1 MYILSYNIP
10 YKDLDMAMEKLQI
23 HNIYNVFYESPLEIT
38 TDDYGYGYIEKD
50 DDGNIVGMWADYI
63 EKDDEDITLKVAM
76 DDTEGELNEFIEL
89 VDSILGVKHIALEEN
104 NTDYTTFEFPAIHLD
119 DTWVIAS
126 PDEEYPNKK
135 QINFISQGAFGTG
148 MHETTQDILR
158 LILNKLDLKDKS
170 VLDIGT
176 GSGILSIAASL
187 TGAAKVDAVDIRDIT
202 DEVELNA
209 SLNNITNIK
218 AIVGNILE
226 DESQIDESYDWIFIN
241 IGGEETK
248 MFMEFINKHLN
259 ENGDLLVSGLVE
271 WSFDEVKANVE
282 KYGFEFIEKYQTNEW
297 CTATFKKR

>member
-38 TDDYGYGYIEKD
+38 TDDYGYG
-50 DDGNIVGMWADYI
+50 YI

-158 LILNKLDLKDKS
+158 LILNKLDLKDKN

>member
-1 MYILSYNIP
+1 MYILSYTIP

-50 DDGNIVGMWADYI
+50 D
-63 EKDDEDITLKVAM
+63 EDITLKVAM

-89 VDSILGVKHIALEEN
+89 VDSILGVKHIGLEEN
-104 NTDYTTFEFPAIHLD
+104 TNDYTTFEFPAIHLD

-148 MHETTQDILR
+148 LHETTQDILR

-176 GSGILSIAASL
+176 GSGILSIAASF
-187 TGAAKVDAVDIRDIT
+187 TGAKKVDAVDIRDIT
-202 DEVELNA
+202 DELELNA

>member
-50 DDGNIVGMWADYI
+50 D
-63 EKDDEDITLKVAM
+63 EDITLKVAM
-76 DDTEGELNEFIEL
+76 EDTEGELNEFIEL
-89 VDSILGVKHIALEEN
+89 VDSILGVKHIGLEEN
-104 NTDYTTFEFPAIHLD
+104 TNDYTTFEFPAIHID

-126 PDEEYPNKK
+126 PEEEYPNKNK
-135 QINFISQGAFGTG
+135 INFISQGAFGTG
-148 MHETTQDILR
+148 LHETTQDILR
-158 LILNKLDLKDKS
+158 LILNKLELNDKT

-176 GSGILSIAASL
+176 GSGILSIAASF
-187 TGAAKVDAVDIRDIT
+187 TGAKKVDAVDIRDIT

-209 SLNNITNIK
+209 SLNNINNIK

-226 DESQIDESYDWIFIN
+226 DESQIDEFYDWIFIN

-248 MFMEFINKHLN
+248 MFMEFINNHLN
-259 ENGDLLVSGLVE
+259 KNGNLLVSGLVE

-282 KYGFEFIEKYQTNEW
+282 KYGFKFIEKYQTNEW
-297 CTATFKKR
+297 CTATFKKSK

>member
-50 DDGNIVGMWADYI
+50 D
-63 EKDDEDITLKVAM
+63 EDITLKVAM

-89 VDSILGVKHIALEEN
+89 VDSILGVKHIGLEEN
-104 NTDYTTFEFPAIHLD
+104 TNDYTTFEFPAIHID

-126 PDEEYPNKK
+126 PEEEYPNKNK
-135 QINFISQGAFGTG
+135 INFISQGAFGTG
-148 MHETTQDILR
+148 LHETTQDILR
-158 LILNKLDLKDKS
+158 LILNKLELKDKT

-176 GSGILSIAASL
+176 GSGILSIAASF
-187 TGAAKVDAVDIRDIT
+187 TGAKKVDAVDIRDIT

-209 SLNNITNIK
+209 SLNNINNIK

-226 DESQIDESYDWIFIN
+226 DESQIDEFYDWIFIN

-248 MFMEFINKHLN
+248 MFMEFINNHLN
-259 ENGDLLVSGLVE
+259 KNGNLLVSGLVE

-282 KYGFEFIEKYQTNEW
+282 KYGFKFIEKYQTNEW
-297 CTATFKKR
+297 CTAIFKKSK

>member
-50 DDGNIVGMWADYI
+50 D
-63 EKDDEDITLKVAM
+63 EDITLKVAM
-76 DDTEGELNEFIEL
+76 EDTEGELNEFIEL
-89 VDSILGVKHIALEEN
+89 VDSILGVKHIGLEEN
-104 NTDYTTFEFPAIHLD
+104 TNDYTTFEFPAIHID

-126 PDEEYPNKK
+126 PEEEYPNKNK
-135 QINFISQGAFGTG
+135 INFISQGAFGTG
-148 MHETTQDILR
+148 LHETTQDILR

>member
-38 TDDYGYGYIEKD
+38 TDDYGYG
-50 DDGNIVGMWADYI
+50 YI

-148 MHETTQDILR
+148 MHETTQDILS

-259 ENGDLLVSGLVE
+259 ENCDLLVSGLVE

>member
-50 DDGNIVGMWADYI
+50 D
-63 EKDDEDITLKVAM
+63 EDITLKVAM

-89 VDSILGVKHIALEEN
+89 VDSILGVKHIGLEEN
-104 NTDYTTFEFPAIHLD
+104 TNDYTIFEFPAIHLD

-259 ENGDLLVSGLVE
+259 ENGVLLVSGLVE

>member
-1 MYILSYNIP
+1 MYILSYTIP
-10 YKDLDMAMEKLQI
+10 YRDLDMAMEKLQI

-50 DDGNIVGMWADYI
+50 D
-63 EKDDEDITLKVAM
+63 EDITLKVAM
-76 DDTEGELNEFIEL
+76 EDTEGELNEFIEL
-89 VDSILGVKHIALEEN
+89 VDSILGVKHIGLEEN
-104 NTDYTTFEFPAIHLD
+104 TNDYTTFEFPAIHLD

-176 GSGILSIAASL
+176 GSGILSIATSL

>member
-38 TDDYGYGYIEKD
+38 TDDYGYG
-50 DDGNIVGMWADYI
+50 YI

-202 DEVELNA
+202 DEVELND

>member
-38 TDDYGYGYIEKD
+38 TDDYGYG
-50 DDGNIVGMWADYI
+50 YI

-104 NTDYTTFEFPAIHLD
+104 NTDYTTFEFPTIHLD

-226 DESQIDESYDWIFIN
+226 DESQIDEFYDWIFIN

>member
-1 MYILSYNIP
+1 MYILSYTIP

-38 TDDYGYGYIEKD
+38 TDDYGYG
-50 DDGNIVGMWADYI
+50 YI

>member
-50 DDGNIVGMWADYI
+50 D
-63 EKDDEDITLKVAM
+63 EDITLKVAM
-76 DDTEGELNEFIEL
+76 DDTEGELNAFIEL